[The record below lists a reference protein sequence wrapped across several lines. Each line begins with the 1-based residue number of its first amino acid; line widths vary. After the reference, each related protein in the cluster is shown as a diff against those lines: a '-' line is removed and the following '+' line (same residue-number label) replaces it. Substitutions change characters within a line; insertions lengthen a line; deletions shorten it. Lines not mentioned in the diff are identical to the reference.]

1 MLTLKTIDAHAGGGP
16 LRLVVDGFPAPRG
29 RTMRDK
35 VEWIRGHADR
45 LRCVLLREPR
55 GHADIGG
62 AIFTEPVGP
71 GSHAGVIFM
80 NAAGYPNLS
89 GHGIFAVTTIAIERG
104 LLMPGGDGMT
114 IVFDTPAGTVRAHA
128 AGGVERVEGVS
139 LLMVPSFVAAARLAV
154 KAAGRQLRA
163 DVAFGG
169 GLYAIVDCEAAGLSV
184 DLSRVPEL
192 RRAGIE
198 IAAAT
203 DAARSWTH
211 PATGRAEEI
220 AGTIFTAPPR
230 SENADLRSVT
240 VRRDGQVG
248 RSPGATATAALM
260 AVLDAMGLLADQR
273 RFVHEGIVDTRFSG
287 RITGRTQVGELGGVV
302 VEVGGS
308 AWITGEHTFVSTPGD
323 PFADGFQP

>member
-16 LRLVVDGFPAPRG
+16 LRLVVDGFPAPSG
-29 RTMRDK
+29 RTMHDK

-45 LRCVLLREPR
+45 LRCVMMREPR

-62 AIFTEPVGP
+62 ALFTEPVAP

-114 IVFDTPAGTVRAHA
+114 IVFDTPAGTVRTRA
-128 AGGVERVEGVS
+128 AGGVERVEGVTM
-139 LLMVPSFVAAARLAV
+139 LTVPSFVVEASLAV

-163 DVAFGG
+163 DVVFGG

-184 DLSRVPEL
+184 DPSRVPEL
-192 RRAGIE
+192 RRTGIE
-198 IAAAT
+198 IAAAI

-211 PATGRAEEI
+211 PATGREEEI

-248 RSPGATATAALM
+248 RSPGGTATAALM
-260 AVLDAMGLLADQR
+260 AVLDAMGLLADER
-273 RFVHEGIVDTRFSG
+273 PFVHEGIVDTRF
-287 RITGRTQVGELGGVV
+287 TGGIMERTHVGELAGIVA
-302 VEVGGS
+302 EIRGS

-323 PFADGFQP
+323 PFGDGI